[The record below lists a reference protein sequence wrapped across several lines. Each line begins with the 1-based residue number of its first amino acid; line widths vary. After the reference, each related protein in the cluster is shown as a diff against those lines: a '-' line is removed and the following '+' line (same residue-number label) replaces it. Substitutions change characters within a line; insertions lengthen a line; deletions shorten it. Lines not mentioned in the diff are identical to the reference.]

1 MSFKKLSLA
10 LAMSGAALVACSKDE
25 PATPTV
31 AAKTLPAAAPA
42 SMLATGPAGVAG
54 EMGQLAK
61 RSDIKALARL
71 LLPPEHYNKAV
82 KEWEDKRKEAIT
94 DKQRQ
99 EFTEGWG
106 KLIVPGAVDEIMK
119 EAEPQLVQMKG
130 QIPMY
135 VAMGAG
141 LAQQTIQADEKMTAA
156 QKEQASALLSA
167 LQNWAMKTDFA
178 DAARL
183 RKALTEFSNGARATK
198 IATLD
203 DLHALNF
210 EQVLDKGGVM
220 FSAFKRALTAYDL
233 NMDEMFSTIKSEQL
247 SMAGDLA
254 KVKTTFQFLGQTI
267 TAENELVEVDGKWY
281 GKDMLDGLEKREA
294 EALVKANETPSG
306 ITVDSAEKA
315 ENSGTGN

>member
-10 LAMSGAALVACSKDE
+10 LAMSGAALVACSKEE
-25 PATPTV
+25 PAPAPV
-31 AAKTLPAAAPA
+31 AAKTMPAAAPISIAAA
-42 SMLATGPAGVAG
+42 SPAGVAG

-61 RSDIKALARL
+61 RSDIKGLARL

-82 KEWEDKRKEAIT
+82 KEWDDKRKIALTEK
-94 DKQRQ
+94 DRQ
-99 EFTEGWG
+99 EFIEGWG
-106 KLIVPGAVDEIMK
+106 KLIAPGAVDEIMK

-141 LAQQTIQADEKMTAA
+141 FAQQTIQADEKMTPA
-156 QKEQASALLSA
+156 QKEQASALLNA
-167 LQNWAMKTDFA
+167 LQGWAMKTDFA

-220 FSAFKRALTAYDL
+220 FTAFKRALNAYDL

-267 TAENELVEVDGKWY
+267 TAENELVKVDGKWY
-281 GKDMLDGLEKREA
+281 GKDMLEGLEKREA
-294 EALVKANETPSG
+294 EALVEANAPSDA
-306 ITVDSAEKA
+306 TDDQAAEG
-315 ENSGTGN
+315 ENLGAGN